1 MKLYGYDFKKLN
13 PIELELLSEEN
24 KTFLKKITKKK
35 LAKEVKIIKR
45 TRGIKK
51 AKYKNKLIIFQ
62 GYIFVELKYKEKGKK
77 VSFYFLVRKS
87 D

>member
-1 MKLYGYDFKKLN
+1 MKLYGYNFKKLN

-45 TRGIKK
+45 TRGIKL
-51 AKYKNKLIIFQ
+51 NLI
-62 GYIFVELKYKEKGKK
+62 
-77 VSFYFLVRKS
+77 
-87 D
+87 